1 MRTQRPGG
9 KGKREEP
16 GSAFFI
22 WLRCVISAVA
32 CLAGAGLG
40 VALGWFG
47 GFALDKALA
56 YPMGKSSGGFLSLGV
71 LSMASLMLAP
81 PLGAVLGAFGG
92 HAMMSGRGSFWAG
105 LGALLVGLA
114 PTLVVSLP
122 EGGVMIHLFLLV
134 PMAVAVGLELSHGA
148 RERRSSDSSGD

>member
-1 MRTQRPGG
+1 MGTPRPRG

-16 GSAFFI
+16 ESVSFI
-22 WLRCVISAVA
+22 WLRCVVSAVA

-47 GFALDKALA
+47 GFALDKALD
-56 YPMGKSSGGFLSLGV
+56 YPMGKPSGGFLSIGI

-81 PLGAVLGAFGG
+81 PLGAALGAFGG
-92 HAMMSGRGSFWAG
+92 HAMMKGRGSFWAG
-105 LGALLVGLA
+105 LGALLLGAAPGLV
-114 PTLVVSLP
+114 LSLP
-122 EGGVMIHLFLLV
+122 EGGVMIHLGLLV

-148 RERRSSDSSGD
+148 HERRSSDSSGD